1 MASTQS
7 SFYLWTL
14 TLPWRTLIYDSANK
28 CSAQDCGNKTA
39 NYASKKQDDR
49 SNLSQGRK
57 NKCLGSW
64 HPSASALS
72 AFGSRGLEN
81 LLFEQNL
88 QTLHSCDMIIKKILK
103 IPIETDIQLKGK
115 HQSQHFGWHAGRQK
129 LKHTQF
135 TASPTATSATSSLAS
150 WC

>member
-1 MASTQS
+1 MAFTRS

-14 TLPWRTLIYDSANK
+14 TLPWRTLIYDSANI
-28 CSAQDCGNKTA
+28 CSAQHCGNKTA
-39 NYASKKQDDR
+39 NYASKEQNDR
-49 SNLSQGRK
+49 SNLYQGRK

-88 QTLHSCDMIIKKILK
+88 HTLHSCDMIIEKILK

-129 LKHTQF
+129 LKLTV
-135 TASPTATSATSSLAS
+135 SPTATSATSSLAS